1 MAVTT
6 IRGDRMKEKREIS
19 KEKNDKNARKYVE
32 RLINN
37 NFGDG
42 DLWIT
47 LTYDDGHLPPDGD
60 IDAALKNMQNYVKRV
75 NYQREKRG
83 LGKCKY
89 VYVTE
94 YNPWEKIR
102 WHHHIVMD
110 GEMDMDMVEKCWKQ
124 GSRNEIR
131 RLEKDENGL
140 SGMVNYIVK
149 EKERIKSERRWNS
162 SEGLIKPK

>member
-1 MAVTT
+1 MKREYVERNDRIFIKIFAIVAVVLVVHMAVTT

-94 YNPWEKIR
+94 YNPREKIR

-131 RLEKDENGL
+131 RL
-140 SGMVNYIVK
+140 
-149 EKERIKSERRWNS
+149 
-162 SEGLIKPK
+162 